1 MSTNFF
7 AYQQHAGLLAGYDY
21 ENLPIN
27 IGHGQRPTI
36 SQERSFEEAT
46 LKFNWVAQWRK
57 IAINKR

>member
-46 LKFNWVAQWRK
+46 LKFNWVAQ
-57 IAINKR
+57 